1 METGS
6 LSSEYK
12 NWFTFKYFFP
22 TLYIG
27 CYILSVGLPT
37 CTSHSVFTSAL
48 CIFGLCSISQHSHVS
63 SILLSSYASAQG
75 LRAIFT
81 TISEFQITRFNAPE
95 MYSIRW
101 ICMLLHISQKK
112 FSLTIS
118 PLFFAT
124 FFQGKAVRHSITC
137 QLIFACVIFIC
148 LKHQVHF
155 YHSFLMSCSSSDW
168 SLFRMRAIKYEW
180 LAQKPNVA
188 PSCYRYLLI

>member
-1 METGS
+1 MKSLPSRKYKKWKRAHSFLNTKTGS
-6 LSSEYK
+6 PSS
-12 NWFTFKYFFP
+12 TFFP
-22 TLYIG
+22 
-27 CYILSVGLPT
+27 LS
-37 CTSHSVFTSAL
+37 TSVATYSRLVCQHVLHTVFLLRLCVFGICSVSK
-48 CIFGLCSISQHSHVS
+48 HSHVS
-63 SILLSSYASAQG
+63 SILSSYASAQG

-81 TISEFQITRFNAPE
+81 TIPEFQITRFNAPE

-112 FSLTIS
+112 FSLNIS

-137 QLIFACVIFIC
+137 ELIFACVIFIC
-148 LKHQVHF
+148 LKC
-155 YHSFLMSCSSSDW
+155 SFSDW